1 MRFNRLGKKGKQY
14 TNIVFQD
21 FCIEIKSSSEP
32 YPCDDGFRGAPM
44 EIFRNGLLLQ
54 TTPGWE
60 YFNET
65 ERICL
70 PIDTV
75 DIVNDEFKLQQKEGY
90 NDGVSQ

>member
-1 MRFNRLGKKGKQY
+1 MRFKRLRKNKKQY

-32 YPCDDGFRGAPM
+32 YPCDDNFRGAPI

-60 YFNET
+60 DFNET